1 MRAFTRLAGH
11 IPGSYPRINGCFEM
25 HISYEDTAALDKQL
39 GILPG
44 YETLKQHSHYLF
56 NRLLHNDCRQNMR
69 AGNAENALHPQIFQ
83 ESYQDLAYR
92 YLHEYVAATAASVG
106 VLKA

>member
-11 IPGSYPRINGCFEM
+11 IPGSHPRLNGCFEM
-25 HISYEDTAALDKQL
+25 HISYEDAAALDKQL

-56 NRLLHNDCRQNMR
+56 DRLLHNDCRQDMR
-69 AGNAENALHPQIFQ
+69 AGNAEDAIHARLFR
-83 ESYQDLAYR
+83 ESYKDLTDR
-92 YLHEYVAATAASVG
+92 YFHVVCG
-106 VLKA
+106 IF